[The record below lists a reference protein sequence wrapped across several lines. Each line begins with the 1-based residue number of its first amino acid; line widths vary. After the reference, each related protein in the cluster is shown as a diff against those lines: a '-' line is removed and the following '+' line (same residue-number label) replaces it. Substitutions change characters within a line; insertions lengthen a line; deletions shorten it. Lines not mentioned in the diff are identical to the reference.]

1 MKGKADRNIRRLV
14 SGLWT
19 VFEICCR
26 QNMKMNV
33 LVINCGSSSLKYQ
46 LINSDSEAV
55 LAKGLCE
62 RIGIDGRLVYQKT
75 GCDKEITE
83 AAMPTHKEAIQMV
96 LDALTNDKTGA
107 IGSLK
112 EVNAVGHRVV
122 HGGEKFAKSVVI
134 TDEVIS
140 AVEECN
146 DLAPLHN
153 PANLIGIRVCSELM
167 PGVPQVAVF
176 DTAFHQTMPEKAFL
190 YAIPYKYYEKFGVRK
205 YGFHGTSHR
214 YVSEKMADLM
224 GRKKEELKLITCH
237 IGNGSSITAVKGG
250 KVIDT
255 TMGLTPLGGFMMGT
269 RSGSLDPSVI
279 TFIAEKEHL
288 TPEEMSKILNKE
300 SGLLGI
306 SGVSSDDRDV
316 CAAEADGNMRAH
328 LAHEMLYYQI
338 AKYIGSYYVALGGCD
353 GIVFTAGIGENQP
366 MLREKVCDYLECLG
380 VKLDKEFNKQATCG
394 VTGTLSTPDSAI
406 RVELIATD
414 EEMVIARDT
423 RAIVEAL

>member
-176 DTAFHQTMPEKAFL
+176 DTAFHQTMPAKAYL
-190 YAIPYKYYEKFGVRK
+190 YGLPIEYYKNYKVRR
-205 YGFHGTSHR
+205 YGFHGTSHSF
-214 YVSEKMADLM
+214 VSKRAVEFLGLDKDNS
-224 GRKKEELKLITCH
+224 KVIVCH
-237 IGNGSSITAVKGG
+237 LGNGSSISAVVNGQC
-250 KVIDT
+250 VDT
-255 TMGLTPLGGFMMGT
+255 TMGLTPLEGVVMGT
-269 RSGSLDPSVI
+269 RSGDIDPAI
-279 TFIAEKEHL
+279 MEFIAKKENL
-288 TPEEMSKILNKE
+288 DIEGVMNVLNKK
-300 SGLLGI
+300 
-306 SGVSSDDRDV
+306 SGVQGLSKLSSDFRDLE
-316 CAAEADGNMRAH
+316 AAANEGNE
-328 LAHEMLYYQI
+328 LAIGAIDVFCYRV
-338 AKYIGSYYVALGGCD
+338 AKYIGAYVAAMNGVD
-353 GIVFTAGIGENQP
+353 AIAFTAGIGENTTIVRAKVLEYLGYLGITVDAQANEVHGE
-366 MLREKVCDYLECLG
+366 EKVISTADSK
-380 VKLDKEFNKQATCG
+380 VKVCVIPTNE
-394 VTGTLSTPDSAI
+394 
-406 RVELIATD
+406 ELA
-414 EEMVIARDT
+414 IARET
-423 RAIVEAL
+423 VALVK

>member
-1 MKGKADRNIRRLV
+1 MKI
-14 SGLWT
+14 
-19 VFEICCR
+19 
-26 QNMKMNV
+26 
-33 LVINCGSSSLKYQ
+33 LVINAGSSSLKYQ
-46 LINSDSEAV
+46 LIDTDNEAV
-55 LAKGLCE
+55 LAKGNCE
-62 RIGIDGRLVYQKT
+62 RIGQNGAFIGFKTPDGKKINRKT
-75 GCDKEITE
+75 QMLNHTQAFE
-83 AAMPTHKEAIQMV
+83 AVK
-96 LDALTNDKTGA
+96 DALIDPEYGA
-107 IGSLK
+107 ISDLS
-112 EVNAVGHRVV
+112 EVSAVGHRVV
-122 HGGEKFAKSVVI
+122 QGGAYFDKSVLVNNSVI
-134 TDEVIS
+134 NKIREL
-140 AVEECN
+140 AP
-146 DLAPLHN
+146 LAPLHN
-153 PANLIGIRVCSELM
+153 LAHLQGIEACTRV
-167 PGVPQVAVF
+167 
-176 DTAFHQTMPEKAFL
+176 
-190 YAIPYKYYEKFGVRK
+190 FG
-205 YGFHGTSHR
+205 
-214 YVSEKMADLM
+214 
-224 GRKKEELKLITCH
+224 
-237 IGNGSSITAVKGG
+237 
-250 KVIDT
+250 T

-380 VKLDKEFNKQATCG
+380 VKMDKEFNKQATCG